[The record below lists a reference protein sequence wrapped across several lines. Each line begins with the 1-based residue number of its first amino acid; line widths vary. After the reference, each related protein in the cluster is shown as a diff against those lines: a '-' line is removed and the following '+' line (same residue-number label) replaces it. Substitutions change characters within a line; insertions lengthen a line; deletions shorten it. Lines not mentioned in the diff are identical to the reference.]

1 MTTLYY
7 SGIFLKASDKD
18 SAMSIKIGNLGFRI
32 NVHSKTESASQS
44 KLPSLDLIKKGL
56 KIYRNYYHRKI
67 DCRETG
73 RISMWYL
80 A

>member
-18 SAMSIKIGNLGFRI
+18 SAMSIKIGNSGFRI

-44 KLPSLDLIKKGL
+44 KLPSLDLIKK
-56 KIYRNYYHRKI
+56 
-67 DCRETG
+67 
-73 RISMWYL
+73 